1 MEIVDGKRGTKIIND
16 SYNANYD
23 SMKAALQ
30 YLEGVKSTRKI
41 AILGNMGELGDFTEE
56 MHNKVG
62 EEVYHNK
69 IDILITVGDSAR
81 YIANKAIELG
91 MNKENVYICET
102 NDEAIK
108 KAEKLMQEGDCI
120 LVKASNSM
128 EFKEIVER
136 LKNNS

>member
-1 MEIVDGKRGTKIIND
+1 MEIIDGKKSTKIIND

-23 SMKAALQ
+23 SMKAAIEHL
-30 YLEGVKSTRKI
+30 STVSANKKI

-69 IDILITVGDSAR
+69 IDILITVGDSAK
-81 YIANKAIELG
+81 YIANRAIRLG
-91 MNKENVYICET
+91 MSEDKVFVCDTNEEAVKE
-102 NDEAIK
+102 AK
-108 KAEKLMQEGDCI
+108 KIMQEGDCI

-128 EFKEIVER
+128 NFKEIVNK
-136 LKNNS
+136 LV